1 MLNDA
6 AKDLLLVLAVFLTA
20 YVLFR
25 LVLYKKRKGGNTAL
39 WGTIFEALTHYVQP
53 QETLKEPEQ
62 HINKSQKNQAKGT
75 MRRRTFSLIRLCS
88 GHVVVGSPGNAVCSK
103 VFERTAFDNDGF
115 WPQHGCIHGEQ

>member
-1 MLNDA
+1 VLNDA

-62 HINKSQKNQAKGT
+62 HINKSQKKSGKGYDEEEDLQ
-75 MRRRTFSLIRLCS
+75 S
-88 GHVVVGSPGNAVCSK
+88 
-103 VFERTAFDNDGF
+103 D
-115 WPQHGCIHGEQ
+115 